1 MRGLLK
7 ILGGVYL
14 EILADAKVK
23 YQYDSL
29 SVEKLVLVVK
39 FKKPNKFFK
48 TKVKRVLCSTWWLG
62 DTYRN
67 RDEFL
72 DDVLAHLSNKNV
84 LEEEVVHMVQKEL
97 GLTEKQIVRKSK
109 EDEIRRLLKDS
120 KFTVKVKID

>member
-1 MRGLLK
+1 M
-7 ILGGVYL
+7 